1 MESCKEVGGTWDDL
15 LVWILDND
23 GERGGGKGKWGVGG
37 YLSDHHHDRS
47 QYPKMA
53 RRCH

>member
-23 GERGGGKGKWGVGG
+23 GERGGGKGKWGVGSG
-37 YLSDHHHDRS
+37 GLPVGPPS
-47 QYPKMA
+47 
-53 RRCH
+53 